1 MNVVFI
7 APPAAGKGTQA
18 TLLRDYYNFYHIST
32 GDVLREIAETNTPLG
47 CEIKALID
55 NGKLV
60 SDELMAKLLKEK
72 IGSLGNVEG
81 IIFDGFPRTLE
92 QAHMLDEILNEVGM
106 KVNKVIYFDIDKD
119 TAMKRALGRV
129 TCKDCGEIYNT
140 YFDTF
145 LKEDEC
151 SKCGGKLEK
160 RMEENHKPVKI
171 GSYREN
177 KCPKNYFKFFDSI
190 KIKKKY
196 KIVFDLA
203 NGSMCFLNDYL
214 KKRFPDA
221 IMINNEPN
229 GFNIN
234 DECGALYPE
243 LARKIMIDNDYDIAV
258 SFDGDGDRAIIILKN
273 GKILN
278 GDLLLYFFATELK
291 MKNKL
296 KNNTVIYSLIANR
309 GITNVLEGNNIKV
322 KFVNVGDENI
332 SSEIKNGVASLGG
345 EKSGHIIFNK
355 KYNYSCGLTTILKF
369 LSMLNEKAIINLNC
383 IKEYYEVSK
392 NYKEIRMINK
402 LENKLKAIVT
412 SGNVI
417 VRRSGTE
424 NLFRVILMSPN
435 KCEIIDGLNFLE
447 NLIIAKN

>member
-1 MNVVFI
+1 MKYFKTDGIRGVFGASDLSI
-7 APPAAGKGTQA
+7 ELILKVGYSFDIFNENKVLIGYDTRYSSKIILQALKYALEISGKTVF
-18 TLLRDYYNFYHIST
+18 DYGVIST
-32 GDVLREIAETNTPLG
+32 P
-47 CEIKALID
+47 ALEYLTKKKRTIGIMITASHND
-55 NGKLV
+55 FTYNGLKIIYKGHKLDD
-60 SDELMAKLLKEK
+60 SLKE
-72 IGSLGNVEG
+72 
-81 IIFDGFPRTLE
+81 
-92 QAHMLDEILNEVGM
+92 
-106 KVNKVIYFDIDKD
+106 
-119 TAMKRALGRV
+119 
-129 TCKDCGEIYNT
+129 
-140 YFDTF
+140 
-145 LKEDEC
+145 
-151 SKCGGKLEK
+151 KLEK

-291 MKNKL
+291 KKNKL

-309 GITNVLEGNNIKV
+309 GITNVLEENNIKV

-412 SGNVI
+412 SSNVI

-447 NLIIAKN
+447 KRIIAKN

>member
-1 MNVVFI
+1 MKYFKTDGIRGVFGASDLSI
-7 APPAAGKGTQA
+7 ELILKVGYSFDIFNENKVLIGYDTRYSSKIILQALKYALEISGKTVF
-18 TLLRDYYNFYHIST
+18 DYGVIST
-32 GDVLREIAETNTPLG
+32 P
-47 CEIKALID
+47 ALEYLTKKKRTIGIMITASHND
-55 NGKLV
+55 FTYNGLKIIYKGHKLDD
-60 SDELMAKLLKEK
+60 SLKK
-72 IGSLGNVEG
+72 
-81 IIFDGFPRTLE
+81 
-92 QAHMLDEILNEVGM
+92 
-106 KVNKVIYFDIDKD
+106 
-119 TAMKRALGRV
+119 
-129 TCKDCGEIYNT
+129 
-140 YFDTF
+140 
-145 LKEDEC
+145 
-151 SKCGGKLEK
+151 KLEK

-309 GITNVLEGNNIKV
+309 GITNVLEENNIKV

-447 NLIIAKN
+447 KWIIAKN

>member
-1 MNVVFI
+1 MKYFKTDGIRGVFGASDLSI
-7 APPAAGKGTQA
+7 ELILKVGYSFDIFNENKVLIGYDTRYSSKIILQALKYALEISGKTVF
-18 TLLRDYYNFYHIST
+18 DYGVIST
-32 GDVLREIAETNTPLG
+32 P
-47 CEIKALID
+47 ALEYLTKKKRTIGIMITASHND
-55 NGKLV
+55 FTYNGLKIIYKGHKLDD
-60 SDELMAKLLKEK
+60 SLKE
-72 IGSLGNVEG
+72 
-81 IIFDGFPRTLE
+81 
-92 QAHMLDEILNEVGM
+92 
-106 KVNKVIYFDIDKD
+106 
-119 TAMKRALGRV
+119 
-129 TCKDCGEIYNT
+129 
-140 YFDTF
+140 
-145 LKEDEC
+145 
-151 SKCGGKLEK
+151 KLEK

-177 KCPKNYFKFFDSI
+177 KSPKNYFKFFDSI

-291 MKNKL
+291 KKNKL

-309 GITNVLEGNNIKV
+309 GITNVLEENNIKV

-447 NLIIAKN
+447 KWIIAKN

>member
-1 MNVVFI
+1 MKYFKTDGIRGVFGASDLSI
-7 APPAAGKGTQA
+7 ELILKVGYSFDIFNENKVLIGYDTRYSSKIILQALKYALEISGKTVF
-18 TLLRDYYNFYHIST
+18 DYGVIST
-32 GDVLREIAETNTPLG
+32 P
-47 CEIKALID
+47 ALEYLTKKKRTIGIMITASHND
-55 NGKLV
+55 FTYNGLKIIYKGHKLDD
-60 SDELMAKLLKEK
+60 SLKE
-72 IGSLGNVEG
+72 
-81 IIFDGFPRTLE
+81 
-92 QAHMLDEILNEVGM
+92 
-106 KVNKVIYFDIDKD
+106 
-119 TAMKRALGRV
+119 
-129 TCKDCGEIYNT
+129 
-140 YFDTF
+140 
-145 LKEDEC
+145 
-151 SKCGGKLEK
+151 KLEK
-160 RMEENHKPVKI
+160 RMEENHKPVKM

-309 GITNVLEGNNIKV
+309 GITNVLEENNIKV

-447 NLIIAKN
+447 NWIIAKN

>member
-1 MNVVFI
+1 MKYFKTDGIRGVFGASDLSI
-7 APPAAGKGTQA
+7 ELILKVGYSFDIFNENKVLIGYDTRYSSKIILQALKYALEISGKTVF
-18 TLLRDYYNFYHIST
+18 DYGVIST
-32 GDVLREIAETNTPLG
+32 P
-47 CEIKALID
+47 ALEYLTKKKRTIGIMITASHND
-55 NGKLV
+55 FTYNGLKIIYKGHKLDD
-60 SDELMAKLLKEK
+60 SLKE
-72 IGSLGNVEG
+72 
-81 IIFDGFPRTLE
+81 
-92 QAHMLDEILNEVGM
+92 
-106 KVNKVIYFDIDKD
+106 
-119 TAMKRALGRV
+119 
-129 TCKDCGEIYNT
+129 
-140 YFDTF
+140 
-145 LKEDEC
+145 
-151 SKCGGKLEK
+151 KLEK

-291 MKNKL
+291 KKNKL

-309 GITNVLEGNNIKV
+309 GITNVLEENNIKV

-417 VRRSGTE
+417 VRRSWTE

-447 NLIIAKN
+447 KWIIAKN

>member
-1 MNVVFI
+1 MKYFKTDGIRGVFGASDLSI
-7 APPAAGKGTQA
+7 ELILKVGYSFDIFNENKVLIGYDTRYSSKIILQALKYALEISGKTVF
-18 TLLRDYYNFYHIST
+18 DYGVIST
-32 GDVLREIAETNTPLG
+32 P
-47 CEIKALID
+47 ALEYLTKKKRTIGIMITASHND
-55 NGKLV
+55 FTYNGLKIIYKGHKLDD
-60 SDELMAKLLKEK
+60 SLKE
-72 IGSLGNVEG
+72 
-81 IIFDGFPRTLE
+81 
-92 QAHMLDEILNEVGM
+92 
-106 KVNKVIYFDIDKD
+106 
-119 TAMKRALGRV
+119 
-129 TCKDCGEIYNT
+129 
-140 YFDTF
+140 
-145 LKEDEC
+145 
-151 SKCGGKLEK
+151 KLEK

-291 MKNKL
+291 KKNKL

-309 GITNVLEGNNIKV
+309 GITNVLEENNIKV

-417 VRRSGTE
+417 VRQSGTE

-447 NLIIAKN
+447 KWIIAKN

>member
-1 MNVVFI
+1 MKYFKTDGIRGVFGASDLSI
-7 APPAAGKGTQA
+7 ELILKVGYSFDIFNENKVLIGYDTRYSSKIILQALKYALEISGKTVF
-18 TLLRDYYNFYHIST
+18 DYGVIST
-32 GDVLREIAETNTPLG
+32 P
-47 CEIKALID
+47 ALEYLTKKKRTIGIMITASHND
-55 NGKLV
+55 FTYNGLKIIYKGHKLDD
-60 SDELMAKLLKEK
+60 SLKE
-72 IGSLGNVEG
+72 
-81 IIFDGFPRTLE
+81 
-92 QAHMLDEILNEVGM
+92 
-106 KVNKVIYFDIDKD
+106 
-119 TAMKRALGRV
+119 
-129 TCKDCGEIYNT
+129 
-140 YFDTF
+140 
-145 LKEDEC
+145 
-151 SKCGGKLEK
+151 KLEK

-309 GITNVLEGNNIKV
+309 GITNVLEENNIKV

-355 KYNYSCGLTTILKF
+355 KYNYYCGLTTILKF

-447 NLIIAKN
+447 NWIIAKN

>member
-1 MNVVFI
+1 MKYFKTDGIRGVFGASDLSI
-7 APPAAGKGTQA
+7 ELILKVGYSFDIFNENKVLIGYDTRYSSKIILQALKYALEISGKTVF
-18 TLLRDYYNFYHIST
+18 DYGVIST
-32 GDVLREIAETNTPLG
+32 P
-47 CEIKALID
+47 ALEYLTKKKRTIGIMITASHND
-55 NGKLV
+55 FTYNGLKIIYKGHKLDD
-60 SDELMAKLLKEK
+60 SLKE
-72 IGSLGNVEG
+72 
-81 IIFDGFPRTLE
+81 
-92 QAHMLDEILNEVGM
+92 
-106 KVNKVIYFDIDKD
+106 
-119 TAMKRALGRV
+119 
-129 TCKDCGEIYNT
+129 
-140 YFDTF
+140 
-145 LKEDEC
+145 
-151 SKCGGKLEK
+151 KLEK

-309 GITNVLEGNNIKV
+309 GITNVLEENNIKV

-424 NLFRVILMSPN
+424 NLFRVILMSPK

-447 NLIIAKN
+447 NWIIAKN

>member
-1 MNVVFI
+1 MKYFKTDGIRGVFGASDLSI
-7 APPAAGKGTQA
+7 ELILKVGYSFDIFNEHKVLIGYDTRYSSKIILQALKYALEISGKTVF
-18 TLLRDYYNFYHIST
+18 DYGVIST
-32 GDVLREIAETNTPLG
+32 P
-47 CEIKALID
+47 ALEYLTKKKRTIGIMITASHND
-55 NGKLV
+55 FTYNGLKIIYKGHKLDD
-60 SDELMAKLLKEK
+60 SLKEK
-72 IGSLGNVEG
+72 
-81 IIFDGFPRTLE
+81 
-92 QAHMLDEILNEVGM
+92 
-106 KVNKVIYFDIDKD
+106 
-119 TAMKRALGRV
+119 
-129 TCKDCGEIYNT
+129 
-140 YFDTF
+140 
-145 LKEDEC
+145 
-151 SKCGGKLEK
+151 LEK
-160 RMEENHKPVKI
+160 KMEENHKPVKI

-309 GITNVLEGNNIKV
+309 GITNVLEENNIKV

-447 NLIIAKN
+447 NWIIAKN

>member
-1 MNVVFI
+1 MKYFKTDGIRGVFGASDLSI
-7 APPAAGKGTQA
+7 ELILKVGYSFDIFNEHKVLIGYDTRYSSKIILQALKYALEISGKTVF
-18 TLLRDYYNFYHIST
+18 DYGVIST
-32 GDVLREIAETNTPLG
+32 P
-47 CEIKALID
+47 ALEYLTKKKRTIGIMITASHND
-55 NGKLV
+55 FTYNGLKIIYKGHKL
-60 SDELMAKLLKEK
+60 D
-72 IGSLGNVEG
+72 
-81 IIFDGFPRTLE
+81 D
-92 QAHMLDEILNEVGM
+92 
-106 KVNKVIYFDIDKD
+106 
-119 TAMKRALGRV
+119 
-129 TCKDCGEIYNT
+129 
-140 YFDTF
+140 F
-145 LKEDEC
+145 LKE
-151 SKCGGKLEK
+151 KLEK

-309 GITNVLEGNNIKV
+309 GITNVLEENNIKV

-447 NLIIAKN
+447 KWIIAKN

>member
-1 MNVVFI
+1 MKYFKTDGIRGVFGASDLSI
-7 APPAAGKGTQA
+7 ELILKVGYSFDIFNENKVLIGYDTRYSSKIILQALKYALEISGKTVF
-18 TLLRDYYNFYHIST
+18 DYGVIST
-32 GDVLREIAETNTPLG
+32 P
-47 CEIKALID
+47 ALEYLTKKKRTIGIMITASHND
-55 NGKLV
+55 FTYNGLKIIYKGHKLDD
-60 SDELMAKLLKEK
+60 SLKE
-72 IGSLGNVEG
+72 
-81 IIFDGFPRTLE
+81 
-92 QAHMLDEILNEVGM
+92 
-106 KVNKVIYFDIDKD
+106 
-119 TAMKRALGRV
+119 
-129 TCKDCGEIYNT
+129 
-140 YFDTF
+140 
-145 LKEDEC
+145 
-151 SKCGGKLEK
+151 KLEK

-177 KCPKNYFKFFDSI
+177 KCSKNYFKFFDSI

-309 GITNVLEGNNIKV
+309 GITNVLEENNIKV

-392 NYKEIRMINK
+392 NYKEIRMTNK

-447 NLIIAKN
+447 NWIIAKN

>member
-1 MNVVFI
+1 MKYFKTDGIRGVFGASDLSI
-7 APPAAGKGTQA
+7 ELILKVGYSFDIFNENKVLIGYDTRYSSKIILQALKYALEISGKTVF
-18 TLLRDYYNFYHIST
+18 DYGVIST
-32 GDVLREIAETNTPLG
+32 P
-47 CEIKALID
+47 ALEYLTKKKRTIGIMITASHND
-55 NGKLV
+55 FTYNGLKIIYKGHKLDD
-60 SDELMAKLLKEK
+60 SLKE
-72 IGSLGNVEG
+72 
-81 IIFDGFPRTLE
+81 
-92 QAHMLDEILNEVGM
+92 
-106 KVNKVIYFDIDKD
+106 
-119 TAMKRALGRV
+119 
-129 TCKDCGEIYNT
+129 
-140 YFDTF
+140 
-145 LKEDEC
+145 
-151 SKCGGKLEK
+151 KLEK

-234 DECGALYPE
+234 NECGALYPE

-309 GITNVLEGNNIKV
+309 GITNVLEENNIKV

-447 NLIIAKN
+447 NWIIAKN

>member
-1 MNVVFI
+1 MKYFKTDGIRGVFGASDLSI
-7 APPAAGKGTQA
+7 ELILKVGYSFDIFNENKVLIGYDTRYSSKIILQALKYALEISGKTVF
-18 TLLRDYYNFYHIST
+18 DYGVIST
-32 GDVLREIAETNTPLG
+32 P
-47 CEIKALID
+47 ALEYLTKKKRTIGIMITASHND
-55 NGKLV
+55 FTYNGLKIIYKGHKLDD
-60 SDELMAKLLKEK
+60 SLKE
-72 IGSLGNVEG
+72 
-81 IIFDGFPRTLE
+81 
-92 QAHMLDEILNEVGM
+92 
-106 KVNKVIYFDIDKD
+106 
-119 TAMKRALGRV
+119 
-129 TCKDCGEIYNT
+129 
-140 YFDTF
+140 
-145 LKEDEC
+145 
-151 SKCGGKLEK
+151 KLEK
-160 RMEENHKPVKI
+160 RMEKNHKPVKI

-291 MKNKL
+291 KKNKL

-309 GITNVLEGNNIKV
+309 GITNVLEENNIKV

-447 NLIIAKN
+447 NWIIAKN

>member
-1 MNVVFI
+1 MKYFKTDGIRGVFGASDLSI
-7 APPAAGKGTQA
+7 ELILKVGYSFDIFNENKVLIGYDTRYSSKIILQALKYALEISGKTA
-18 TLLRDYYNFYHIST
+18 FDYGVIST
-32 GDVLREIAETNTPLG
+32 P
-47 CEIKALID
+47 ALEYLTKKKRTIGIMITASHND
-55 NGKLV
+55 FTYNGLKIIYKGHKLDD
-60 SDELMAKLLKEK
+60 SLKE
-72 IGSLGNVEG
+72 
-81 IIFDGFPRTLE
+81 
-92 QAHMLDEILNEVGM
+92 
-106 KVNKVIYFDIDKD
+106 
-119 TAMKRALGRV
+119 
-129 TCKDCGEIYNT
+129 
-140 YFDTF
+140 
-145 LKEDEC
+145 
-151 SKCGGKLEK
+151 KLEK

-447 NLIIAKN
+447 NWIIAKN

>member
-1 MNVVFI
+1 MKYFKTDGIRGVFGASDLSI
-7 APPAAGKGTQA
+7 ELILKVGYSFDIFNENKVLIGYDTRYSSKIILQALKYALEISGKTVF
-18 TLLRDYYNFYHIST
+18 DYGVIST
-32 GDVLREIAETNTPLG
+32 P
-47 CEIKALID
+47 ALEYLTKKKRTIGIMITASHND
-55 NGKLV
+55 FTYNGLKIIYKGHKLDD
-60 SDELMAKLLKEK
+60 SLKE
-72 IGSLGNVEG
+72 
-81 IIFDGFPRTLE
+81 
-92 QAHMLDEILNEVGM
+92 
-106 KVNKVIYFDIDKD
+106 
-119 TAMKRALGRV
+119 
-129 TCKDCGEIYNT
+129 
-140 YFDTF
+140 
-145 LKEDEC
+145 
-151 SKCGGKLEK
+151 KLEK

-203 NGSMCFLNDYL
+203 NGSMCFLEFYL

-291 MKNKL
+291 KKNKL

-309 GITNVLEGNNIKV
+309 GITNVLEENNIKV

-369 LSMLNEKAIINLNC
+369 LSMLNEHAIINLNC

-447 NLIIAKN
+447 KWIIAKN

>member
-1 MNVVFI
+1 MKYFKTDGIRGVFGASNLSI
-7 APPAAGKGTQA
+7 ELILKVGYSFDIFNENKVLIGYDTRYSSKIILQALKYALEISGKTVF
-18 TLLRDYYNFYHIST
+18 DYGVIST
-32 GDVLREIAETNTPLG
+32 P
-47 CEIKALID
+47 ALEYLTKKKRTIGIMITASHND
-55 NGKLV
+55 FTYNGLKIIYKGHKLDD
-60 SDELMAKLLKEK
+60 SLKE
-72 IGSLGNVEG
+72 
-81 IIFDGFPRTLE
+81 
-92 QAHMLDEILNEVGM
+92 
-106 KVNKVIYFDIDKD
+106 
-119 TAMKRALGRV
+119 
-129 TCKDCGEIYNT
+129 
-140 YFDTF
+140 
-145 LKEDEC
+145 
-151 SKCGGKLEK
+151 KLEK

-291 MKNKL
+291 KKNKL

-309 GITNVLEGNNIKV
+309 GITNVLEENNIKV

-447 NLIIAKN
+447 KWIIAKN

>member
-1 MNVVFI
+1 MKYFKTDGIRGVFVASDLSI
-7 APPAAGKGTQA
+7 ELILKVGYSFDIFNENKVLIGYDTRYSSKIILQALKYALEISGKTVF
-18 TLLRDYYNFYHIST
+18 DYGVIST
-32 GDVLREIAETNTPLG
+32 P
-47 CEIKALID
+47 ALEYLTKKKRTIGIMITASHND
-55 NGKLV
+55 FTYNGLKIIYKGHKLDD
-60 SDELMAKLLKEK
+60 SLKE
-72 IGSLGNVEG
+72 
-81 IIFDGFPRTLE
+81 
-92 QAHMLDEILNEVGM
+92 
-106 KVNKVIYFDIDKD
+106 
-119 TAMKRALGRV
+119 
-129 TCKDCGEIYNT
+129 
-140 YFDTF
+140 
-145 LKEDEC
+145 
-151 SKCGGKLEK
+151 KLEK

-309 GITNVLEGNNIKV
+309 GITNVLEENNIKV

-447 NLIIAKN
+447 NWIIAKN

>member
-1 MNVVFI
+1 MKYFKTDGIRGVFGASDLSI
-7 APPAAGKGTQA
+7 ELILKVGYSFDIFNENKVLIGYDTRYSSKIILQALKYALEISGKTVF
-18 TLLRDYYNFYHIST
+18 DYGVIST
-32 GDVLREIAETNTPLG
+32 P
-47 CEIKALID
+47 ALEYLTKKKRTIGIMITASHND
-55 NGKLV
+55 FTYNGLKIIYKGHKLDD
-60 SDELMAKLLKEK
+60 SLKE
-72 IGSLGNVEG
+72 
-81 IIFDGFPRTLE
+81 
-92 QAHMLDEILNEVGM
+92 
-106 KVNKVIYFDIDKD
+106 
-119 TAMKRALGRV
+119 
-129 TCKDCGEIYNT
+129 
-140 YFDTF
+140 
-145 LKEDEC
+145 
-151 SKCGGKLEK
+151 KLEK

-196 KIVFDLA
+196 KIIFDLA

-258 SFDGDGDRAIIILKN
+258 SFDGDGDRDIIILKN
-273 GKILN
+273 GIILN

-309 GITNVLEGNNIKV
+309 GITNVLEENNIKV

-447 NLIIAKN
+447 NWIIAKN

>member
-1 MNVVFI
+1 MKYFKTDGIRGVFGASDLSI
-7 APPAAGKGTQA
+7 ELILKVGYSFDIFNENKVLIGYDTRYSSKIILQALKYALEISGKTVF
-18 TLLRDYYNFYHIST
+18 DYGVIST
-32 GDVLREIAETNTPLG
+32 P
-47 CEIKALID
+47 ALEYLTKKKRTIGIMITASHND
-55 NGKLV
+55 FTYNGLKIIYKGHKLDD
-60 SDELMAKLLKEK
+60 SLKEK
-72 IGSLGNVEG
+72 
-81 IIFDGFPRTLE
+81 
-92 QAHMLDEILNEVGM
+92 
-106 KVNKVIYFDIDKD
+106 
-119 TAMKRALGRV
+119 
-129 TCKDCGEIYNT
+129 
-140 YFDTF
+140 
-145 LKEDEC
+145 
-151 SKCGGKLEK
+151 LEK
-160 RMEENHKPVKI
+160 IMEENHKPVKI

-258 SFDGDGDRAIIILKN
+258 SFDGDGDRTIIILKN

-309 GITNVLEGNNIKV
+309 GITNVLEENNIKV

-447 NLIIAKN
+447 NWIIAKN

>member
-1 MNVVFI
+1 MKYFKTDGIRGVFGASDLSI
-7 APPAAGKGTQA
+7 ELILKVGYSFDIFNENKVLIGYDTRYSSKIILQALKYALEISGKTVF
-18 TLLRDYYNFYHIST
+18 DYGVIST
-32 GDVLREIAETNTPLG
+32 P
-47 CEIKALID
+47 ALEYLTKKKRTIGIMITASHND
-55 NGKLV
+55 FTYNGLKIIYKGHKLDD
-60 SDELMAKLLKEK
+60 SLKE
-72 IGSLGNVEG
+72 
-81 IIFDGFPRTLE
+81 
-92 QAHMLDEILNEVGM
+92 
-106 KVNKVIYFDIDKD
+106 
-119 TAMKRALGRV
+119 
-129 TCKDCGEIYNT
+129 
-140 YFDTF
+140 
-145 LKEDEC
+145 
-151 SKCGGKLEK
+151 KLEK

-196 KIVFDLA
+196 KIVFYLA

-309 GITNVLEGNNIKV
+309 GITNVLEENNIKV

-447 NLIIAKN
+447 NWIIAKN

>member
-1 MNVVFI
+1 MKYFKTDGIRGVFGASDLSI
-7 APPAAGKGTQA
+7 ELILKVGYSFDIFNENKVLIGYDTRYSSKIILQALKYALEISGKTVF
-18 TLLRDYYNFYHIST
+18 DYGVIST
-32 GDVLREIAETNTPLG
+32 P
-47 CEIKALID
+47 ALEYLTKKKRTIGIMITASHND
-55 NGKLV
+55 FTYNGLKIIYKGHKLDD
-60 SDELMAKLLKEK
+60 SLKE
-72 IGSLGNVEG
+72 
-81 IIFDGFPRTLE
+81 
-92 QAHMLDEILNEVGM
+92 
-106 KVNKVIYFDIDKD
+106 
-119 TAMKRALGRV
+119 
-129 TCKDCGEIYNT
+129 
-140 YFDTF
+140 
-145 LKEDEC
+145 
-151 SKCGGKLEK
+151 KLEK

-273 GKILN
+273 GIILN

-309 GITNVLEGNNIKV
+309 GITNVLEENNIKV

-447 NLIIAKN
+447 NWIIAKN

>member
-1 MNVVFI
+1 MRYFKTDGIRGVFGASDLSI
-7 APPAAGKGTQA
+7 ELILKVGYSFDIFNENKVLIGYDTRYSSKIILQALKYALEISGKTVF
-18 TLLRDYYNFYHIST
+18 DYGVIST
-32 GDVLREIAETNTPLG
+32 P
-47 CEIKALID
+47 ALEYLTKKKRTIGIMITASHND
-55 NGKLV
+55 FTYNGLKIIYKGHKLDD
-60 SDELMAKLLKEK
+60 SLKE
-72 IGSLGNVEG
+72 
-81 IIFDGFPRTLE
+81 
-92 QAHMLDEILNEVGM
+92 
-106 KVNKVIYFDIDKD
+106 
-119 TAMKRALGRV
+119 
-129 TCKDCGEIYNT
+129 
-140 YFDTF
+140 
-145 LKEDEC
+145 
-151 SKCGGKLEK
+151 KLEK

-309 GITNVLEGNNIKV
+309 GITNVLEENNIKV

-447 NLIIAKN
+447 NWIIAKN

>member
-1 MNVVFI
+1 MKYFKTDGIRGVFGASDLSI
-7 APPAAGKGTQA
+7 ELILKVGYSFDIFNENKVLIGYDTRYSSKIILQALKYALEISGKTVF
-18 TLLRDYYNFYHIST
+18 DYGVIST
-32 GDVLREIAETNTPLG
+32 P
-47 CEIKALID
+47 ALEYLTKKKRTIGIMITASHND
-55 NGKLV
+55 FTYNGLKIIYKGHKLDD
-60 SDELMAKLLKEK
+60 SLKE
-72 IGSLGNVEG
+72 
-81 IIFDGFPRTLE
+81 
-92 QAHMLDEILNEVGM
+92 
-106 KVNKVIYFDIDKD
+106 
-119 TAMKRALGRV
+119 
-129 TCKDCGEIYNT
+129 
-140 YFDTF
+140 
-145 LKEDEC
+145 
-151 SKCGGKLEK
+151 KLEK

-273 GKILN
+273 GKTLN

-291 MKNKL
+291 KKNKL

-309 GITNVLEGNNIKV
+309 GITNVLEENNIKV

-447 NLIIAKN
+447 KWIIAKN

>member
-1 MNVVFI
+1 MKYFKTDGIRGVFGASDLSI
-7 APPAAGKGTQA
+7 ELILKVGYSFDIFNENKVLIGYDTRYSSKIILQALKYALEISGKTVF
-18 TLLRDYYNFYHIST
+18 DYGVIST
-32 GDVLREIAETNTPLG
+32 P
-47 CEIKALID
+47 ALEYLTKKKRTIGIMITASHND
-55 NGKLV
+55 FTYNGLKIIYKGHKLDD
-60 SDELMAKLLKEK
+60 SLK
-72 IGSLGNVEG
+72 V
-81 IIFDGFPRTLE
+81 
-92 QAHMLDEILNEVGM
+92 
-106 KVNKVIYFDIDKD
+106 
-119 TAMKRALGRV
+119 
-129 TCKDCGEIYNT
+129 
-140 YFDTF
+140 
-145 LKEDEC
+145 
-151 SKCGGKLEK
+151 KLEK

-291 MKNKL
+291 KKNKL

-309 GITNVLEGNNIKV
+309 GITNVLEENNIKV

-447 NLIIAKN
+447 KWIIAKN

>member
-1 MNVVFI
+1 MKYFKTDGIRGVFGASDLSIELILKVGYSFDIFNENKVLIGYDTRYSSKIILQALKYALEISGKTVFDYGVITTPALEYLTKKKRTIGIMII
-7 APPAAGKGTQA
+7 ASHNDFTYNGLKIIYKG
-18 TLLRDYYNFYHIST
+18 H
-32 GDVLREIAETNTPLG
+32 
-47 CEIKALID
+47 
-55 NGKLV
+55 KLDD
-60 SDELMAKLLKEK
+60 SLKE
-72 IGSLGNVEG
+72 
-81 IIFDGFPRTLE
+81 
-92 QAHMLDEILNEVGM
+92 
-106 KVNKVIYFDIDKD
+106 
-119 TAMKRALGRV
+119 
-129 TCKDCGEIYNT
+129 
-140 YFDTF
+140 
-145 LKEDEC
+145 
-151 SKCGGKLEK
+151 KLEK

-309 GITNVLEGNNIKV
+309 GITNVLEENNIKV

-447 NLIIAKN
+447 NWIIAKN

>member
-1 MNVVFI
+1 MKYFKTDGIRGVFGASDLSI
-7 APPAAGKGTQA
+7 ELILKVGYSFGIFNENKVLIGYDTRYSSKIILQALKYALEISGKTVF
-18 TLLRDYYNFYHIST
+18 DYGVIST
-32 GDVLREIAETNTPLG
+32 P
-47 CEIKALID
+47 ALEYLTKKKRTIGIMITASHND
-55 NGKLV
+55 FTYNGLKIIYKGHKLDD
-60 SDELMAKLLKEK
+60 SLKE
-72 IGSLGNVEG
+72 
-81 IIFDGFPRTLE
+81 
-92 QAHMLDEILNEVGM
+92 
-106 KVNKVIYFDIDKD
+106 
-119 TAMKRALGRV
+119 
-129 TCKDCGEIYNT
+129 
-140 YFDTF
+140 
-145 LKEDEC
+145 
-151 SKCGGKLEK
+151 KLEK

-309 GITNVLEGNNIKV
+309 GITNVLEENNIKV

-447 NLIIAKN
+447 NWIIAKN

>member
-1 MNVVFI
+1 MKYFKTDGIRGVFGASDLSI
-7 APPAAGKGTQA
+7 ELILKVGYSFDIFNENKVLIGYDTRYSSKIILQALKYALEISGKTVF
-18 TLLRDYYNFYHIST
+18 DYGVIST
-32 GDVLREIAETNTPLG
+32 P
-47 CEIKALID
+47 ALEYLTKKKRTIGIMITASHND
-55 NGKLV
+55 FTYNGLKIIYKGHKLDD
-60 SDELMAKLLKEK
+60 SLKE
-72 IGSLGNVEG
+72 
-81 IIFDGFPRTLE
+81 
-92 QAHMLDEILNEVGM
+92 
-106 KVNKVIYFDIDKD
+106 
-119 TAMKRALGRV
+119 
-129 TCKDCGEIYNT
+129 
-140 YFDTF
+140 
-145 LKEDEC
+145 
-151 SKCGGKLEK
+151 KLEK

-309 GITNVLEGNNIKV
+309 GITNVLEENNIKV

-369 LSMLNEKAIINLNC
+369 LSMLNEKPIINLNC

-447 NLIIAKN
+447 NWIIAKN

>member
-1 MNVVFI
+1 MKYFKTDGIRGVFGASDLSI
-7 APPAAGKGTQA
+7 ELILKVGYSFDIFNENKVLIGYDTRYSSKIILQALKYALEISGKTVF
-18 TLLRDYYNFYHIST
+18 DYGVIST
-32 GDVLREIAETNTPLG
+32 PSLEYLTKKKRTIGIMITASHNDFTY
-47 CEIKALID
+47 
-55 NGKLV
+55 NGLKIIYKGHKLDD
-60 SDELMAKLLKEK
+60 SLKE
-72 IGSLGNVEG
+72 
-81 IIFDGFPRTLE
+81 
-92 QAHMLDEILNEVGM
+92 
-106 KVNKVIYFDIDKD
+106 
-119 TAMKRALGRV
+119 
-129 TCKDCGEIYNT
+129 
-140 YFDTF
+140 
-145 LKEDEC
+145 
-151 SKCGGKLEK
+151 KLEK

-291 MKNKL
+291 KKNKL

-309 GITNVLEGNNIKV
+309 GITNVLEENNIKV

-447 NLIIAKN
+447 KWIIAKN

>member
-1 MNVVFI
+1 MKYFKTDGIRGVFGASDLSI
-7 APPAAGKGTQA
+7 ELILKVGYSFDIFNENKVLIGYDTRYSSKIILQALKYALEISGKTVF
-18 TLLRDYYNFYHIST
+18 DYGVIST
-32 GDVLREIAETNTPLG
+32 P
-47 CEIKALID
+47 ALEYLTKKKRTIGIMITASHND
-55 NGKLV
+55 FTYNGLKIIYKGHKLDD
-60 SDELMAKLLKEK
+60 SLKE
-72 IGSLGNVEG
+72 
-81 IIFDGFPRTLE
+81 
-92 QAHMLDEILNEVGM
+92 
-106 KVNKVIYFDIDKD
+106 
-119 TAMKRALGRV
+119 
-129 TCKDCGEIYNT
+129 
-140 YFDTF
+140 
-145 LKEDEC
+145 
-151 SKCGGKLEK
+151 KLEK

-291 MKNKL
+291 KKNKL

-309 GITNVLEGNNIKV
+309 GITNVLEENNIKV

-435 KCEIIDGLNFLE
+435 KCEIIDGLNILE
-447 NLIIAKN
+447 NWIIAKN

>member
-1 MNVVFI
+1 MKYFKTDGIRGVFGASDLSI
-7 APPAAGKGTQA
+7 ELILKVGYSFDIFNENKVLIGYDTRYSSKIILQALKYALEISGKTVF
-18 TLLRDYYNFYHIST
+18 DYGVIST
-32 GDVLREIAETNTPLG
+32 P
-47 CEIKALID
+47 ALEYLTKKKRTIGIMITASHND
-55 NGKLV
+55 FTYNGLKIIYKGHKLDD
-60 SDELMAKLLKEK
+60 SLKE
-72 IGSLGNVEG
+72 
-81 IIFDGFPRTLE
+81 
-92 QAHMLDEILNEVGM
+92 
-106 KVNKVIYFDIDKD
+106 
-119 TAMKRALGRV
+119 
-129 TCKDCGEIYNT
+129 
-140 YFDTF
+140 
-145 LKEDEC
+145 
-151 SKCGGKLEK
+151 KLEK

-309 GITNVLEGNNIKV
+309 GITNVLEENNIKV

-447 NLIIAKN
+447 NWIIAKN

>member
-1 MNVVFI
+1 LKYFKTDGIRGVFGASDLSI
-7 APPAAGKGTQA
+7 ELILKVGYSFDIFNENKVLIGYDTRYSSKIILQALKYALEISGKTVF
-18 TLLRDYYNFYHIST
+18 DYGVIST
-32 GDVLREIAETNTPLG
+32 P
-47 CEIKALID
+47 ALEYLTKKKRTIGIMITASHND
-55 NGKLV
+55 FTYNGLKIIYKGHKLDD
-60 SDELMAKLLKEK
+60 SLKE
-72 IGSLGNVEG
+72 
-81 IIFDGFPRTLE
+81 
-92 QAHMLDEILNEVGM
+92 
-106 KVNKVIYFDIDKD
+106 
-119 TAMKRALGRV
+119 
-129 TCKDCGEIYNT
+129 
-140 YFDTF
+140 
-145 LKEDEC
+145 
-151 SKCGGKLEK
+151 KLEK

-309 GITNVLEGNNIKV
+309 GITNVLEENNIKV

-447 NLIIAKN
+447 NWIIAKN

>member
-1 MNVVFI
+1 MKYFKTDGIRGVFGASDLSI
-7 APPAAGKGTQA
+7 ELILKVGYSFDIFNENKVLIGYDTRYSSKIILQALKYALEISGKTVF
-18 TLLRDYYNFYHIST
+18 DYGVIST
-32 GDVLREIAETNTPLG
+32 P
-47 CEIKALID
+47 ALEYLTKKKRTIGIMITASHND
-55 NGKLV
+55 FTYNGLKIIYKGHKLDD
-60 SDELMAKLLKEK
+60 SLKE
-72 IGSLGNVEG
+72 
-81 IIFDGFPRTLE
+81 
-92 QAHMLDEILNEVGM
+92 
-106 KVNKVIYFDIDKD
+106 
-119 TAMKRALGRV
+119 
-129 TCKDCGEIYNT
+129 
-140 YFDTF
+140 
-145 LKEDEC
+145 
-151 SKCGGKLEK
+151 KLEK

-214 KKRFPDA
+214 KKRFLDA

-309 GITNVLEGNNIKV
+309 GITNVLEENNIKV

-447 NLIIAKN
+447 KWIIAKN

>member
-1 MNVVFI
+1 MKYFKTDGIRGVFGASDLSI
-7 APPAAGKGTQA
+7 ELILKVGYSFDIFNENKVLIGYDTRYSSKIILQALKYALEISGKTVF
-18 TLLRDYYNFYHIST
+18 DYGVIST
-32 GDVLREIAETNTPLG
+32 P
-47 CEIKALID
+47 ALEYLTKKKRTVGIMITASHND
-55 NGKLV
+55 FTYNGLKIIYKGHKLDD
-60 SDELMAKLLKEK
+60 SLKE
-72 IGSLGNVEG
+72 
-81 IIFDGFPRTLE
+81 
-92 QAHMLDEILNEVGM
+92 
-106 KVNKVIYFDIDKD
+106 
-119 TAMKRALGRV
+119 
-129 TCKDCGEIYNT
+129 
-140 YFDTF
+140 
-145 LKEDEC
+145 
-151 SKCGGKLEK
+151 KLEK

-177 KCPKNYFKFFDSI
+177 KCPKNYFRFFDSI

-203 NGSMCFLNDYL
+203 NGSMCFLEFYL

-291 MKNKL
+291 KKNKL

-309 GITNVLEGNNIKV
+309 GITNVLEENNIKV

-332 SSEIKNGVASLGG
+332 SSEIKNDVASLGG

-369 LSMLNEKAIINLNC
+369 LSMLNEHAIINLNC

-447 NLIIAKN
+447 NWILAKN

>member
-1 MNVVFI
+1 MKYFKTDGIRGVFGASDLSI
-7 APPAAGKGTQA
+7 ELILKVGYSFDIFNENKVLIGYDTRYSSKIILQALKYALEISGKTVF
-18 TLLRDYYNFYHIST
+18 DYGVIST
-32 GDVLREIAETNTPLG
+32 P
-47 CEIKALID
+47 ALEYLTKKKRTIGIMITASHND
-55 NGKLV
+55 FTYNGLKIIYKGHKLDD
-60 SDELMAKLLKEK
+60 SLKE
-72 IGSLGNVEG
+72 
-81 IIFDGFPRTLE
+81 
-92 QAHMLDEILNEVGM
+92 
-106 KVNKVIYFDIDKD
+106 
-119 TAMKRALGRV
+119 
-129 TCKDCGEIYNT
+129 
-140 YFDTF
+140 
-145 LKEDEC
+145 
-151 SKCGGKLEK
+151 KLEK

-291 MKNKL
+291 KKNKL
-296 KNNTVIYSLIANR
+296 KNNTVIYSLIVNR
-309 GITNVLEGNNIKV
+309 GITNVLEENNIKV

-447 NLIIAKN
+447 KWIIAKN

>member
-1 MNVVFI
+1 MKYFKTDGIRGVFGASDLSI
-7 APPAAGKGTQA
+7 ELILKVGYSFDIFNENKVLIGYDTRYSSKIILQALKYALEISGKTVF
-18 TLLRDYYNFYHIST
+18 DYGVIST
-32 GDVLREIAETNTPLG
+32 P
-47 CEIKALID
+47 ALEYLTKKKRTIGIMITASHND
-55 NGKLV
+55 FTYNGLKIIYKGHKLDD
-60 SDELMAKLLKEK
+60 SLKE
-72 IGSLGNVEG
+72 
-81 IIFDGFPRTLE
+81 
-92 QAHMLDEILNEVGM
+92 
-106 KVNKVIYFDIDKD
+106 
-119 TAMKRALGRV
+119 
-129 TCKDCGEIYNT
+129 
-140 YFDTF
+140 
-145 LKEDEC
+145 
-151 SKCGGKLEK
+151 KLEK

-309 GITNVLEGNNIKV
+309 GITNVLEENNIKV
-322 KFVNVGDENI
+322 KFVNVDDENI

-447 NLIIAKN
+447 NWIIAKN

>member
-1 MNVVFI
+1 MKYFKTDGIRGVFGASDLSI
-7 APPAAGKGTQA
+7 ELILKVGYSFDIFNENKVLIGYDTRYSSKIILQALKYALEISGKTVF
-18 TLLRDYYNFYHIST
+18 DYGVIST
-32 GDVLREIAETNTPLG
+32 P
-47 CEIKALID
+47 ALEYLTKKKRTIGIMITASHND
-55 NGKLV
+55 FTYNGLKIIYKGHKLDD
-60 SDELMAKLLKEK
+60 SLKE
-72 IGSLGNVEG
+72 
-81 IIFDGFPRTLE
+81 
-92 QAHMLDEILNEVGM
+92 
-106 KVNKVIYFDIDKD
+106 
-119 TAMKRALGRV
+119 
-129 TCKDCGEIYNT
+129 
-140 YFDTF
+140 
-145 LKEDEC
+145 
-151 SKCGGKLEK
+151 KLEK

-296 KNNTVIYSLIANR
+296 KNNTVIYSLIANK
-309 GITNVLEGNNIKV
+309 GITNVLEENNIKV
-322 KFVNVGDENI
+322 KFVNVVDENI

-447 NLIIAKN
+447 KWIIAKN

>member
-1 MNVVFI
+1 MKYFKTDGIRGVFGASDLSI
-7 APPAAGKGTQA
+7 ELILKVGYSFDIFNENKVLIGYDTRYSSKIILQALKYALEISGKTVF
-18 TLLRDYYNFYHIST
+18 DYGVIST
-32 GDVLREIAETNTPLG
+32 P
-47 CEIKALID
+47 ALEYLTKKKRTIGIMITASHND
-55 NGKLV
+55 FTYNGLKIIYKGHKLDD
-60 SDELMAKLLKEK
+60 SLKE
-72 IGSLGNVEG
+72 
-81 IIFDGFPRTLE
+81 
-92 QAHMLDEILNEVGM
+92 
-106 KVNKVIYFDIDKD
+106 
-119 TAMKRALGRV
+119 
-129 TCKDCGEIYNT
+129 
-140 YFDTF
+140 
-145 LKEDEC
+145 
-151 SKCGGKLEK
+151 KLEK

-291 MKNKL
+291 KKNKL

-309 GITNVLEGNNIKV
+309 GITNVLEENNIKV

-447 NLIIAKN
+447 KWIIAKNKLIYKI

>member
-1 MNVVFI
+1 MKYFKTDGIRGVFGASDLSI
-7 APPAAGKGTQA
+7 ELILKVGYSFDIFNENKVLIGYDTRYSSKIILQALKYALEISGKTVF
-18 TLLRDYYNFYHIST
+18 DYGVIST
-32 GDVLREIAETNTPLG
+32 P
-47 CEIKALID
+47 ALEYLTKKKRTIGIMITASHND
-55 NGKLV
+55 FTYNGLKIIYKGHKLDD
-60 SDELMAKLLKEK
+60 SLKE
-72 IGSLGNVEG
+72 
-81 IIFDGFPRTLE
+81 
-92 QAHMLDEILNEVGM
+92 
-106 KVNKVIYFDIDKD
+106 
-119 TAMKRALGRV
+119 
-129 TCKDCGEIYNT
+129 
-140 YFDTF
+140 
-145 LKEDEC
+145 
-151 SKCGGKLEK
+151 KLEK

-171 GSYREN
+171 GSYMEN

-447 NLIIAKN
+447 NWIIAKN

>member
-1 MNVVFI
+1 MKYFKTDGIRGVFGASDLSI
-7 APPAAGKGTQA
+7 ELILKVGYSFDIFNENKVLIGYDTRYSSKIILQALKYALEISGKTVF
-18 TLLRDYYNFYHIST
+18 DYGVIST
-32 GDVLREIAETNTPLG
+32 P
-47 CEIKALID
+47 ALEYLTKKKRTIGIMITASHND
-55 NGKLV
+55 FTYNGLKIIYKGHKLDD
-60 SDELMAKLLKEK
+60 SLKE
-72 IGSLGNVEG
+72 
-81 IIFDGFPRTLE
+81 
-92 QAHMLDEILNEVGM
+92 
-106 KVNKVIYFDIDKD
+106 
-119 TAMKRALGRV
+119 
-129 TCKDCGEIYNT
+129 
-140 YFDTF
+140 
-145 LKEDEC
+145 
-151 SKCGGKLEK
+151 KLEK

-309 GITNVLEGNNIKV
+309 GITNVLEENNIKV

-355 KYNYSCGLTTILKF
+355 KYNYSCGITTILKF

-447 NLIIAKN
+447 NWIIAKN

>member
-1 MNVVFI
+1 MKYFKTDGIRGVFGASDLSI
-7 APPAAGKGTQA
+7 ELILKVGYSFDIFNENKVLIGYDTRYRSKIILQALKYALEISGKTVF
-18 TLLRDYYNFYHIST
+18 DYGVIST
-32 GDVLREIAETNTPLG
+32 P
-47 CEIKALID
+47 ALEYLTKKKRTIGIMITASHND
-55 NGKLV
+55 FTYNGLKIIYKGHKLDD
-60 SDELMAKLLKEK
+60 SLKE
-72 IGSLGNVEG
+72 
-81 IIFDGFPRTLE
+81 
-92 QAHMLDEILNEVGM
+92 
-106 KVNKVIYFDIDKD
+106 
-119 TAMKRALGRV
+119 
-129 TCKDCGEIYNT
+129 
-140 YFDTF
+140 
-145 LKEDEC
+145 
-151 SKCGGKLEK
+151 KLEK

-309 GITNVLEGNNIKV
+309 GITNVLEENNIKV

-447 NLIIAKN
+447 NWIIAKN